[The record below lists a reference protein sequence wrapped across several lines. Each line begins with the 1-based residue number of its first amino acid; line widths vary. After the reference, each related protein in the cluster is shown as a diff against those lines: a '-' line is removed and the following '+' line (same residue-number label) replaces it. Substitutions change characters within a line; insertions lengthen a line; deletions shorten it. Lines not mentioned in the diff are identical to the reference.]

1 MANLELSKSI
11 EAKKLNKRTRLP
23 LPEPPVI
30 IPFGGLVSD
39 LEPDGDLM
47 RFIYLGEM
55 YQCKA
60 DLLNSALGGH
70 AAAEAAYASGSRTT
84 APATGGAAAAP
95 AKTPAPFQWQS
106 IQSNMGAVLR
116 AKVPGGW
123 MIAYGSGVM
132 FYADPEHSWDGK
144 TLE

>member
-1 MANLELSKSI
+1 MTNLELSKSI
-11 EAKKLNKRTRLP
+11 EAKKLNKRSRLP

-30 IPFGGLVSD
+30 IPFGGLISD

-47 RFIYLGEM
+47 RFTYLGEL

-60 DLLNSALGGH
+60 DLLNSALRGG
-70 AAAEAAYASGSRTT
+70 ATAEAYSVVAPVVAATAG
-84 APATGGAAAAP
+84 APAVVP
-95 AKTPAPFQWQS
+95 AKAPAPFQWQS
-106 IQSNMGAVLR
+106 IQSNMGTVLR

-132 FYADPEHSWDGK
+132 FYADADHSWDGK
-144 TLE
+144 TLD